1 MRDLLDTEPIL
12 CPYCKDNLVFKISHG
27 EILTHLRFSCPH
39 CHRAISRDVP
49 ASEVKNNELWLD
61 HVCAAIEKDLT
72 SAQSYFQFR

>member
-39 CHRAISRDVP
+39 CHRAISKHVS
-49 ASEVKNNELWLD
+49 AVEVKSDELWLD
-61 HVCAAIEKDLT
+61 HACAAIEKDLK
-72 SAQSYFQFR
+72 SAQNYFRFR